1 VPSWLTDSLT
11 TDEFAI
17 LQLDRDGKPLSHPM
31 QDEPTTPVT
40 VIPAASS
47 GDKPITQRATA
58 EARTTGVRPIRETI
72 PAHEAANVLNQ
83 ARASQKM
90 GDVSAML
97 DSYERLI
104 RSEVALEDVE
114 TDMER
119 VSKDAVHKSNPA
131 VLRVYGDALLR
142 RGKLQQALDTYRAA
156 LNLL

>member
-1 VPSWLTDSLT
+1 V
-11 TDEFAI
+11 
-17 LQLDRDGKPLSHPM
+17 
-31 QDEPTTPVT
+31 
-40 VIPAASS
+40 
-47 GDKPITQRATA
+47 
-58 EARTTGVRPIRETI
+58 
-72 PAHEAANVLNQ
+72 HEAANVLNQ

-90 GDVSAML
+90 GDVGAML
-97 DSYERLI
+97 DFYERLI

>member
-1 VPSWLTDSLT
+1 MAGQVPRGGF
-11 TDEFAI
+11 DEFAI
-17 LQLDRDGKPLSHPM
+17 LQLDREGQPISNPI
-31 QDEPTTPVT
+31 QDEPTTPVQ
-40 VIPAASS
+40 VIPVTS
-47 GDKPITQRATA
+47 GIPEMPITQRATS
-58 EARTTGVRPIRETI
+58 ESRTTGVRPVREAI
-72 PAHEAANVLNQ
+72 PAHEAQNVLNQ
-83 ARASQKM
+83 ARANQKL
-90 GDVSAML
+90 GDVGAML

-119 VSKDAVHKSNPA
+119 VAKDAVHKSNPA